1 MKKLMLCCTSIMLFS
16 LVSFAQTSTTPDS
29 NSTPSSQGTQSASP
43 SMQQPDTQAGS
54 TGMNGNATDTS
65 EKKIK
70 GCVAQQNG
78 QYVLQTKHGKS
89 VPLSG
94 QDVSAHV
101 GHTVALHGMWASSSA
116 GTQTST
122 SPAGSAGSFE
132 VTKVDMISDS
142 CTMSS
147 NSTGSTSPTPQQ

>member
-1 MKKLMLCCTSIMLFS
+1 MKKILLPFATILLFS
-16 LVSFAQTSTTPDS
+16 LATFAQTSTTEP
-29 NSTPSSQGTQSASP
+29 NSQGTQSASP

-65 EKKIK
+65 QKKIK
-70 GCVAQQNG
+70 GCIAQQNG

-101 GHTVALHGMWASSSA
+101 GHMVTLHGMWGGSSDA
-116 GTQTST
+116 AQTST
-122 SPAGSAGSFE
+122 SSASSAGSFQ

-142 CTMSS
+142 CTATNS
-147 NSTGSTSPTPQQ
+147 NSNSMPSPTTQQ

>member
-1 MKKLMLCCTSIMLFS
+1 MKKIMLPFATV
-16 LVSFAQTSTTPDS
+16 LLFALATFAQTNSPDATPGA
-29 NSTPSSQGTQSASP
+29 QGTQSSSP
-43 SMQQPDTQAGS
+43 SMQQTPSND
-54 TGMNGNATDTS
+54 TGMSGASNS

-78 QYVLQTKHGKS
+78 QYVLETKHGKS

-101 GHTVALHGMWASSSA
+101 GHTVTLHGTWAAASTGA
-116 GTQTST
+116 QTST
-122 SPAGSAGSFE
+122 GMGSGNSFA

-142 CTMSS
+142 CSMKG
-147 NSTGSTSPTPQQ
+147 NMSTGSGSATPQQ